1 MTEISD
7 PTVVGAQASVA
18 KSRLVVIGN
27 GMAGARAVEE
37 ILDRGGAELFDIT
50 MFGDEPHG
58 NYNRISL
65 SNVLAGSEETAGIFL
80 NPLDWY
86 EQNDITLRAGVRVSA
101 IDRYA
106 KTVDADDGS
115 TYGYDKLIIATGSRS
130 FFGVS
135 CCSRGSVKRCVQRGS
150 GGHRPLSESIARA
163 IRASGL

>member
-1 MTEISD
+1 MKMTELSD
-7 PTVVGAQASVA
+7 PAALESPDA
-18 KSRLVVIGN
+18 AARPRLVVIGN

-86 EQNDITLRAGVRVSA
+86 EHNDITLRAGVRVTA

-115 TYGYDKLIIATGSRS
+115 THGYDKLIIATGSRS
-130 FFGVS
+130 FFPPIEGLLDAMMS
-135 CCSRGSVKRCVQRGS
+135 
-150 GGHRPLSESIARA
+150 LS
-163 IRASGL
+163 